1 MKTIRILFC
10 IMTAF
15 GLFFLMSIR
24 SPNIASEREN
34 IRHPLKVARVS
45 RIISSE
51 ENNKKAVFRAKAKN
65 SFPVFPI
72 VLDCNQTVEEMVKA
86 GKYDWVELEINS
98 DYRPVKCHGISKVD
112 VVLVPIHLQSM
123 ASEDL
128 LRELDKHDLRPAE
141 FPELLAFGATYP
153 EKQRDFAPIVALGSA
168 SQYWDSRRGA
178 AYLGG
183 GSGGRGL
190 GGPGC
195 WGPGCHSDF
204 QLAAVVRK

>member
-1 MKTIRILFC
+1 MKTMRILFC
-10 IMTAF
+10 AMTAF
-15 GLFFLMSIR
+15 GLFFLVSIR
-24 SPNIASEREN
+24 CSNIAHAREN
-34 IRHPLKVARVS
+34 FRRPMKVARAGG
-45 RIISSE
+45 IISSE
-51 ENNKKAVFRAKAKN
+51 ENNKGAASREKVKN
-65 SFPVFPI
+65 SLPVFP
-72 VLDCNQTVEEMVKA
+72 VVVDFNQTVEEMVKA
-86 GKYDWVELEINS
+86 GKYDWVELEITS
-98 DYRPVKCHGISKVD
+98 DYRPVNCHGISRVD

-128 LRELDKHDLRPAE
+128 LRELDKQDLRPAE

-153 EKQRDFAPIVALGSA
+153 EKQREFAPIVALGSV